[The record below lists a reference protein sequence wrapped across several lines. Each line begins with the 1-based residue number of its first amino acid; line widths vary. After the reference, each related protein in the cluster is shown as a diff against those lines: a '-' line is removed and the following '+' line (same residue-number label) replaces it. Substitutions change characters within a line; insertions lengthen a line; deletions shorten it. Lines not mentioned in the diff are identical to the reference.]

1 MNSYTVKE
9 PSALLPYLLKTLQD
23 YKRTKIKKLL
33 QSKSIAV
40 NGKITTQFD
49 QLLSVGDK
57 IEIHSH
63 RESRDLFTSEIKVVY
78 EDEQIIV
85 VDKPSGLLTVSTDK
99 VRKNTA
105 FYKVFEYVK
114 QTSKHKQGRI
124 FIVHRLDQDT
134 SGLIVLAK
142 NFMAKEILQRS
153 WTKVEKKY
161 YAVVYGK
168 PQEPAGEIKSYLKE
182 NKFLNVYSTKEKE
195 KEDAKLAVTQYRV
208 IRSSVQYSLLDVHIK
223 TGRKHQI
230 RVHLSDLGHPVV
242 GDERYARDKIK
253 TGLALH
259 AYYLAFPHPKT
270 KHIVEFET
278 ALPQRLGQLLENK

>member
-1 MNSYTVKE
+1 MNSFTVKE
-9 PSALLPYLLKTLQD
+9 PGPLLPYLFRTLKD

-40 NGKITTQFD
+40 NGKVTTQFNEP
-49 QLLSVGDK
+49 LAIGDK
-57 IEIHSH
+57 IEIHSQ
-63 RESRDLFTSEIKVVY
+63 RESHELFTSEIKVVY

-142 NFMAKEILQRS
+142 NFTAKESMQRN
-153 WTKVEKKY
+153 WKKTEKKY
-161 YAVVYGK
+161 YAVVYGTPK
-168 PQEPAGEIKSYLKE
+168 ERSGQIESYLKE
-182 NKFLNVYSTKEKE
+182 NKFLNVYSTQEKE
-195 KEDAKLAVTQYRV
+195 KEDAKFAVTHYRV
-208 IRSSVQYSLLDVHIK
+208 IRSSAQYSLLDVEIK

-230 RVHLSDLGHPVV
+230 RVHLADLGHPVV
-242 GDERYARDKIK
+242 GDERYARDKSKID
-253 TGLALH
+253 LALH

-270 KHIVEFET
+270 KHRVEFET
-278 ALPQRLGQLLENK
+278 ELPKRLSQLLENK

>member
-9 PSALLPYLLKTLQD
+9 QSTLLAYLLKTLHD

-40 NGKITTQFD
+40 NGEITTQFD
-49 QLLSVGDK
+49 RALSVGDK
-57 IEIHSH
+57 IEIHSQ
-63 RESRDLFTSEIKVVY
+63 RESHDLFKSEIKVAY

-99 VRKNTA
+99 VRKNTV

-142 NFMAKEILQRS
+142 NFTAKESMQQN
-153 WTKVEKKY
+153 WNKTEKKY
-161 YAVVYGK
+161 YAVVYGIPK
-168 PQEPAGEIKSYLKE
+168 EPSVEIKSYLKE

-195 KEDAKLAVTQYRV
+195 KEDAKLAITRYRV
-208 IRSSVQYSLLDVHIK
+208 IRSAERYSLLDVQIK

-230 RVHLSDLGHPVV
+230 RVHLSDLGHPIV
-242 GDERYARDKIK
+242 GDERYAREKIK

-278 ALPQRLGQLLENK
+278 ELPKRLAELL